1 MSDKKQ
7 IIIIEDEIQFAK
19 MVKLRLESEGY
30 EVHIATDA
38 YAGTQE
44 ILKKDFD
51 LIILDLMMP
60 AGGGFSILERI
71 SRFPGKSVIPA
82 IILTGKNLDN
92 QVKLQAESFNVVA
105 IFHKPY
111 DNQEFVGL
119 IHSLLRE

>member
-1 MSDKKQ
+1 MSEKKQ

-30 EVHIATDA
+30 NVHIATDA

-44 ILKKDFD
+44 ILKKNFD

-71 SRFPGKSVIPA
+71 NKFPGKSIIPV

-92 QVKLQAESFNVVA
+92 QVREQAEAHHVAA

-119 IHSLLRE
+119 IHSLLRT